1 MDAAGSRAS
10 TARGGAGKRM
20 RWWYAIGLLLGV
32 LRLLAATLPA
42 AAAMRSAASIVL
54 VVAAWLALIVAGRAA
69 KRASLRPSAQAAAVG
84 FCYGVPAGLVQVL
97 FPPTPAQ
104 VAAALQKLQQKAHL
118 TSAQL
123 QLAQQRADAAS
134 AHWEG
139 FVFAIVAYVL
149 LGLLLGWIGSLL
161 AGGAEDSRAV

>member
-1 MDAAGSRAS
+1 MLPP
-10 TARGGAGKRM
+10 AR
-20 RWWYAIGLLLGV
+20 
-32 LRLLAATLPA
+32 PD
-42 AAAMRSAASIVL
+42 
-54 VVAAWLALIVAGRAA
+54 VAGLVP
-69 KRASLRPSAQAAAVG
+69 RASLRPSAQAAAVG